1 MGITLKFKTP
11 IMSTFTQSIPAYL
24 ASFVRLQNS
33 IQNRLGQVIAWANLS
48 LVMITALVVIL
59 RYGFDTG
66 SIALQESVMYNHA
79 FLFMLGIAYTY
90 QLDKHVRVDVFY
102 AMYSARKKAWVN
114 LLGTLLFTLPAM
126 VFIIWA
132 GWDYVAVS
140 WKIQESSA
148 EAGGIAYLYL
158 LKSLIIIMAV
168 LVISQALSVASQS
181 GLELFATSYVSTED
195 GIKHSH
201 PKAVEKVADE
211 MGGKL

>member
-1 MGITLKFKTP
+1 
-11 IMSTFTQSIPAYL
+11 MSPPNFLASFL
-24 ASFVRLQNS
+24 ASFVRHQNS
-33 IQNRLGQVIAWANLS
+33 LQNRLGQVISWANLS
-48 LVMITALVVIL
+48 LVLISALVVIL

-102 AMYSARKKAWVN
+102 ASYSERRKAWVN

-126 VFIIWA
+126 TFIIWA

-140 WKIQESSA
+140 WRIQESSA

-158 LKSLIIIMAV
+158 LKSLIIIMAA
-168 LVISQALSVASQS
+168 LVISQALSVASQA
-181 GLELFATSYVSTED
+181 GLQLFAPSYATLQES
-195 GIKHSH
+195 
-201 PKAVEKVADE
+201 ADN

>member
-1 MGITLKFKTP
+1 MP
-11 IMSTFTQSIPAYL
+11 HSNSL
-24 ASFVRLQNS
+24 AAFLAFFVLHQNS
-33 IQNRLGQVIAWANLS
+33 LQNRLGQVIAWGNLS
-48 LVMITALVVIL
+48 LVLITALVVTL

-102 AMYSARKKAWVN
+102 AAYSERRKAWVN

-126 VFIIWA
+126 AFIVWA
-132 GWDYVAVS
+132 GWEYVAVS
-140 WKIQESSA
+140 WQIHESSA

-168 LVISQALSVASQS
+168 LVTSQALSVASQA
-181 GLELFATSYVSTED
+181 GLELFAPSY
-195 GIKHSH
+195 
-201 PKAVEKVADE
+201 AVTQNSDDNMA
-211 MGGKL
+211 GKL

>member
-1 MGITLKFKTP
+1 
-11 IMSTFTQSIPAYL
+11 MSFPNSLASFL
-24 ASFVRLQNS
+24 ASFVRQQNAL
-33 IQNRLGQVIAWANLS
+33 QNRLGQVIAWGNLS
-48 LVMITALVVIL
+48 LVLITALVVIL

-102 AMYSARKKAWVN
+102 ATYSNRRKAWVN

-126 VFIIWA
+126 TFIIWA

-140 WKIQESSA
+140 WQIQESSA

-158 LKSLIIIMAV
+158 LKSLIIIMAG
-168 LVISQALSVASQS
+168 LVISQGLSVASQA
-181 GLELFATSYVSTED
+181 GLELFVPNYAITQDSAEN
-195 GIKHSH
+195 
-201 PKAVEKVADE
+201 